1 MIPPI
6 EFKKDVNGNIDH
18 QIRLNHAMLNGIVEA
33 SCDLYEDKSISAEEA
48 LRDIREALE
57 MHKKAWDILTNTKS
71 DYAGKQ

>member
-1 MIPPI
+1 MIPI
-6 EFKKDVNGNIDH
+6 EFKKDLNGNIDH
-18 QIRLNHAMLNGIVEA
+18 QIRLNHAMLIGVVEA

-57 MHKKAWDILTNTKS
+57 MHKKAWDILTNQKS